1 MELAS
6 VMLSSSITYKINPKL
21 SMLVIG
27 VTIKFTKKAVGI
39 IPFECIGYCYSNI
52 KTI

>member
-39 IPFECIGYCYSNI
+39 ITFECIGYCYSNI